1 MSLANGFNPALG
13 NSFTILTSTA
23 ISGTFATVSL
33 PPLSS
38 GSWQVTYNA
47 TTVVLTVSALAAPG
61 TLYSTGFENP
71 PFTLGNLAG
80 QDGWQVSSVCGL
92 TGPATGLVENTLVQ
106 SGSQAVSVDG
116 SVTCQSGP
124 YHSDSSTGPLIELS
138 AGIYIASSSSQT
150 QWQFAGLGPGLAPFI
165 GGVGILATGQIVAI
179 TAGLP
184 TVGTW
189 TYNAWN
195 NLDFLFNFSTQTY
208 AITLNGV
215 PLASG
220 LPFCGDNGPCAGAP
234 VSTYGTSLFDTF
246 GGGNDTGYIDN
257 FAVSGQAVAISSI
270 SPTSATAGGGAFTL
284 TVNGGGFVSG
294 ATVSFNGNARTTTFL
309 SATQLTAA
317 ILAAD
322 LATAGTFNVVVANP
336 AAGGTCLLL
345 QIESRNGKG
354 GVAWQIVSNHLKLLE
369 TRQIKEI
376 AKQLGRPLEHVQ
388 VALDVIRFLDPY
400 PGLRYS
406 GAGARQVEPDVYIFK
421 ESDEYIIQLND
432 DDLPQ
437 LRLNAQYR
445 KMLDRDQEPSKEI
458 RNYVKDRY
466 AAAIQLIKNIEQRK
480 QTILKV
486 CQSIVRRQLDFLEHG
501 IDQLKP
507 MMIKEVAEE
516 IGVHPSTVSRA
527 VASKYAD
534 TPQGVF
540 ELRYFFSEAVQGT
553 AGSATPLLIL
563 KRRVKK
569 MIEEEDAQHPLTDE
583 QITARLKD
591 EGIDVTRRT
600 VAKYREDMKIP
611 STHQRR
617 VRA

>member
-1 MSLANGFNPALG
+1 MSMLSPRLQLKV
-13 NSFTILTSTA
+13 SQKQILTP
-23 ISGTFATVSL
+23 GLVQMVTVL
-33 PPLSS
+33 QLNRLELKDMIT
-38 GSWQVTYNA
+38 QEIA
-47 TTVVLTVSALAAPG
+47 
-61 TLYSTGFENP
+61 ENP
-71 PFTLGNLAG
+71 VL
-80 QDGWQVSSVCGL
+80 
-92 TGPATGLVENTLVQ
+92 EE
-106 SGSQAVSVDG
+106 SVDG
-116 SVTCQSGP
+116 
-124 YHSDSSTGPLIELS
+124 IEELS
-138 AGIYIASSSSQT
+138 PEEMQSILEAERVADPSDQVILETVNGAGSEPEIAAGI
-150 QWQFAGLGPGLAPFI
+150 PE
-165 GGVGILATGQIVAI
+165 AT
-179 TAGLP
+179 P
-184 TVGTW
+184 
-189 TYNAWN
+189 
-195 NLDFLFNFSTQTY
+195 DFESEAAALQ
-208 AITLNGV
+208 AR
-215 PLASG
+215 
-220 LPFCGDNGPCAGAP
+220 DGAA
-234 VSTYGTSLFDTF
+234 D
-246 GGGNDTGYIDN
+246 GGNDGVT
-257 FAVSGQAVAISSI
+257 FESAAESAVSAPAEAEVPEQKQEKDPFDEIDFGTFFDDYLDPGYK
-270 SPTSATAGGGAFTL
+270 SPASE
-284 TVNGGGFVSG
+284 TVEKP
-294 ATVSFNGNARTTTFL
+294 SFETFL
-309 SATQLTAA
+309 SSPVTLADHLQSQLAVLVMSEAVRDAADNIIGNLDENGYLTATLEE
-317 ILAAD
+317 IAD
-322 LATAGTFNVVVANP
+322 SGKHSMAEVQEGLRIVQSLDPAGVGAKDVRE
-336 AAGGTCLLL
+336 CLLL

-354 GVAWQIVSNHLKLLE
+354 GVAWQIVADHLKLLE
-369 TRQIKEI
+369 TRQFKEI

-388 VALDVIRFLDPY
+388 IAIDVIRHLDPY

-406 GAGARQVEPDVYIFK
+406 DRGARQVEPDVYIFK
-421 ESDEYIIQLND
+421 EGDEYIIQLND

-486 CQSIVRRQLDFLEHG
+486 CQSIVRRQLEFLEHG

-540 ELRYFFSEAVQGT
+540 ELRYFFSEAVQGI

-569 MIEEEDAQHPLTDE
+569 MIEEEDTQHPLTDE
-583 QITARLKD
+583 QITARLKS

>member
-1 MSLANGFNPALG
+1 MSMLSPRLQLKV
-13 NSFTILTSTA
+13 SQKQILTP
-23 ISGTFATVSL
+23 GLVQMVTVL
-33 PPLSS
+33 QLNRLELKDMIT
-38 GSWQVTYNA
+38 QEIA
-47 TTVVLTVSALAAPG
+47 
-61 TLYSTGFENP
+61 ENP
-71 PFTLGNLAG
+71 VLEESA
-80 QDGWQVSSVCGL
+80 DGIEELTPEEMQSILEAERVSD
-92 TGPATGLVENTLVQ
+92 P
-106 SGSQAVSVDG
+106 
-116 SVTCQSGP
+116 
-124 YHSDSSTGPLIELS
+124 SD
-138 AGIYIASSSSQT
+138 QK
-150 QWQFAGLGPGLAPFI
+150 
-165 GGVGILATGQIVAI
+165 ILE
-179 TAGLP
+179 
-184 TVGTW
+184 
-189 TYNAWN
+189 
-195 NLDFLFNFSTQTY
+195 
-208 AITLNGV
+208 
-215 PLASG
+215 
-220 LPFCGDNGPCAGAP
+220 
-234 VSTYGTSLFDTF
+234 
-246 GGGNDTGYIDN
+246 
-257 FAVSGQAVAISSI
+257 
-270 SPTSATAGGGAFTL
+270 
-284 TVNGGGFVSG
+284 TVNGTGSEPEIAAGIPEASPPETDFDAAPASPESASPAPAAEGEVPDQKTEKDPFDEIDFG
-294 ATVSFNGNARTTTFL
+294 SFFDDYLDPGYKSPASEQVEKPSFETFL
-309 SATQLTAA
+309 SSPVTLGDHLHSQLSVLIMSEAVRDAAENIIGNLDENGYLTATLEEIA
-317 ILAAD
+317 ESGQHTLEEVKEGLRVVQSLDPAGVG
-322 LATAGTFNVVVANP
+322 ATDVRE
-336 AAGGTCLLL
+336 CLLL
-345 QIESRNGKG
+345 QIESRNGRG
-354 GVAWQIVSNHLKLLE
+354 GVAWQIISNHLKLLE

-388 VALDVIRFLDPY
+388 MALDVIRFLDPY

-406 GAGARQVEPDVYIFK
+406 GADARQVEPDVYIFK

-540 ELRYFFSEAVQGT
+540 ELRYFFSEAVQGI

-569 MIEEEDAQHPLTDE
+569 MIEEEDTQHPLTDE